1 MASLP
6 ARTGGYMVRVSG
18 HFGALVQGRIGPS
31 GPVALVTLPCPV
43 LWAEV
48 RVAPSKGF
56 SVCQPSRVVAPARVH
71 RLIGALGLRARGKFH
86 LSLNMPAG
94 GGAGAS
100 TAALMAQAAAVEP
113 LTIIQAVLAE
123 EGASDPLLFAAPERV
138 LWASRRGRVLAD
150 LPALP
155 RFEVLGGFFSP
166 GQRTDPGDHDFPD
179 ISDLLAEWPGADLAT
194 MARLTS
200 HSARRTL
207 ASRGPQGDPIE
218 ALARHHNALGFTI
231 AHTGAARGLIFP
243 PGSVPKAAA
252 ADLRAQGFSRITQF
266 RCGG

>member
-1 MASLP
+1 
-6 ARTGGYMVRVSG
+6 MVRVSR

-113 LTIIQAVLAE
+113 LAIVQAVLAE

-207 ASRGPQGDPIE
+207 ALRGPQGDPTE
-218 ALARHHNALGFTI
+218 ALARRQNALGFTI

-243 PGSVPKAAA
+243 PGSVPKATA
-252 ADLRAQGFSRITQF
+252 ADLRAQGFSRITRF